1 MNEAQRQLQHGVVRA
16 VGVIGAATLA
26 SRVLGFVRDMVM
38 ARAFGAGPVTD
49 AFFVAFRIPNLL
61 RRLLAEGA
69 LSTAII
75 PVFTEYL
82 ERAGRAE
89 FGRMVR
95 AVTGVAIVV
104 LCVVSGLGM
113 LLAPWIVRV
122 MAPGWADDPELI
134 GLAGRLTTLMF
145 PYLLLVGLAALAM
158 GALNAQHRFFTAAL
172 GPAVLNVAM
181 ILSVLFLAGRMSP
194 PVFSLAVGV
203 LVGGA
208 GQLFVQLPELARMGV
223 PLRPSAEWSHP
234 AVRLIAV
241 RLWPAV
247 FALAA
252 VQVTVLVNTLLAS
265 LLPEGTVSY
274 LYYADRVMEFPL
286 GVFGI
291 ALATAAMP
299 SMAGQAARGEHRA
312 LVDTLGFSLRL
323 SAFVALPAAVALVA
337 LGHPIVR
344 LLFER
349 GEFIAGRCGRDDP
362 GPGRLRG
369 RPARVLGHADRR
381 ADILRARRH
390 ADARVGRARVRRR
403 QPRVRAH
410 PHVAA
415 PTRGACARAFAVG
428 LRQPAAARLVSA
440 PAARADRRPSDCG
453 FAASHGRRVGGA
465 PSLVP
470 LGRRAAGRGVAWRR
484 VDGGRAGRWHARLSG
499 CGRGAPGAG
508 ARRPL
513 RDAAAARAILAGGGE
528 RVIDFVMRLWW
539 VGYAPVTASAVR
551 KGRYRGVAVS
561 GPRRD

>member
-1 MNEAQRQLQHGVVRA
+1 MSATVKGNVAVNEAQRTLQHGVVRA

-26 SRVLGFVRDMVM
+26 SRGLGFVRDIVM

-82 ERAGRAE
+82 EGARRAE

-95 AVTGVAIVV
+95 AVTGVAMVV

-122 MAPGWADDPELI
+122 IAPGWADDPELI

-158 GALNAQHRFFTAAL
+158 GALNAHHRFFTAAFA
-172 GPAVLNVAM
+172 PAVLNVAM

-194 PVFSLAVGV
+194 PVLSLAVGV

-208 GQLFVQLPELARMGV
+208 GQLLVQLPELARAGV
-223 PLRPSAEWSHP
+223 PLRPSVEWSHP
-234 AVRLIAV
+234 AVRLIAG
-241 RLWPAV
+241 RLWPAA

-265 LLPEGTVSY
+265 LLPGGTVSY

-286 GVFGI
+286 GVFGV
-291 ALATAAMP
+291 ALATAALPIM
-299 SMAGQAARGEHRA
+299 SGQAARGEHRA
-312 LVDTLGFSLRL
+312 LTDMLGFSLRL
-323 SAFVALPAAVALVA
+323 SVFVALPAAVGLIA

-349 GEFIAGRCGRDDP
+349 GEFTPTDAVATTQALAGY
-362 GPGRLRG
+362 
-369 RPARVLGHADRR
+369 
-381 ADILRARRH
+381 
-390 ADARVGRARVRRR
+390 
-403 QPRVRAH
+403 
-410 PHVAA
+410 
-415 PTRGACARAFAVG
+415 AVG
-428 LRQPAAARLVSA
+428 LPAFSATRIAAQTFYAVGDTRTPVWAGLASVTANIVLALALMWPLQHAGLALASSLSAYVNLLLLCWLLRRRLGPIGGRQMVGSLLRTGGASSVLLLWCVWAGARLGAGWAGAAWTAGALAAGMLVYLLAAAALRA
-440 PAARADRRPSDCG
+440 PELGALFGMLRR
-453 FAASHGRRVGGA
+453 
-465 PSLVP
+465 
-470 LGRRAAGRGVAWRR
+470 RGQT
-484 VDGGRAGRWHARLSG
+484 L
-499 CGRGAPGAG
+499 PGAG
-508 ARRPL
+508 
-513 RDAAAARAILAGGGE
+513 
-528 RVIDFVMRLWW
+528 
-539 VGYAPVTASAVR
+539 
-551 KGRYRGVAVS
+551 S
-561 GPRRD
+561 G

>member
-1 MNEAQRQLQHGVVRA
+1 MVPSMSATVKDIVAVSEAQRAVQHGVVRA

-26 SRVLGFVRDMVM
+26 SRVLGFVRDMVV

-82 ERAGRAE
+82 ERLGRAE

-95 AVTGVAIVV
+95 AVTGVATVV

-122 MAPGWADDPELI
+122 MAPGWAADPELI
-134 GLAGRLTTLMF
+134 GLAGRLTSLMF

-158 GALNAQHRFFTAAL
+158 GALNAQHRFFTAAV

-181 ILSVLFLAGRMSP
+181 ILSVLVLAGRMSP

-208 GQLFVQLPELARMGV
+208 GQLLVQLPELSRLGV
-223 PLRPSAEWSHP
+223 PLRPSGEWSHP
-234 AVRLIAV
+234 AVRMVAG

-265 LLPEGTVSY
+265 LLPQGTVSY

-291 ALATAAMP
+291 ALATAALP

-312 LVDTLGFSLRL
+312 LTDMLGFSLRL
-323 SAFVALPAAVALVA
+323 SVFVALPAAVGLVV

-349 GEFIAGRCGRDDP
+349 GEFTASDAAATTQALAGY
-362 GPGRLRG
+362 
-369 RPARVLGHADRR
+369 
-381 ADILRARRH
+381 
-390 ADARVGRARVRRR
+390 
-403 QPRVRAH
+403 
-410 PHVAA
+410 
-415 PTRGACARAFAVG
+415 AVG
-428 LRQPAAARLVSA
+428 LPAFSATRIAAQTFYALGDTRTPVWAGLVSVAANVVLALALMWPLQHAGLALASSLSAYVNFLLLCWLLRRRLGPIGGRQMAGSLLRTGGASAALLLWCVWAGARLGAGWAGAAWTAGALAAGMLVYLAAAAALRA
-440 PAARADRRPSDCG
+440 PELGALLGMLRR
-453 FAASHGRRVGGA
+453 
-465 PSLVP
+465 
-470 LGRRAAGRGVAWRR
+470 RGQT
-484 VDGGRAGRWHARLSG
+484 L
-499 CGRGAPGAG
+499 PGAG
-508 ARRPL
+508 
-513 RDAAAARAILAGGGE
+513 
-528 RVIDFVMRLWW
+528 
-539 VGYAPVTASAVR
+539 
-551 KGRYRGVAVS
+551 S
-561 GPRRD
+561 G

>member
-1 MNEAQRQLQHGVVRA
+1 MCATVKGYVAVSEERRASQHKILRA

-26 SRVLGFVRDMVM
+26 SRVLGFARDMVV

-61 RRLLAEGA
+61 RRLLAEGS
-69 LSTAII
+69 LSTAVI

-82 ERAGRAE
+82 ARSGRAE

-95 AVTGVAIVV
+95 AVTGVATVV

-122 MAPGWADDPELI
+122 MAPGWTDDPGLI
-134 GLAGRLTTLMF
+134 GLAGRLTSLMF

-181 ILSVLFLAGRMSP
+181 ILSVLVLAGRMSP
-194 PVFSLAVGV
+194 PVLALAVGV

-208 GQLFVQLPELARMGV
+208 GQLLVQLPELAKLGV

-234 AVRLIAV
+234 AVRTIAG

-252 VQVTVLVNTLLAS
+252 VQVTVLLNTLLAS
-265 LLPEGTVSY
+265 LLPQGTVSY

-291 ALATAAMP
+291 ALATAVLP
-299 SMAGQAARGEHRA
+299 TMAGHAARGERRA
-312 LVDTLGFSLRL
+312 LTDTLGFSLRL
-323 SAFVALPAAVALVA
+323 SVFVALPAAVGLLA

-349 GEFIAGRCGRDDP
+349 GEFNA
-362 GPGRLRG
+362 
-369 RPARVLGHADRR
+369 
-381 ADILRARRH
+381 
-390 ADARVGRARVRRR
+390 ADA
-403 QPRVRAH
+403 
-410 PHVAA
+410 VATTQA
-415 PTRGACARAFAVG
+415 LFGYAVG
-428 LRQPAAARLVSA
+428 LPAFSATRIAAQTFYALGDTRTPVWAGLVSVAANCVFALALMWPLQHAGLALASSLSAYVNLVLLGWLLRRRLGPIGGRHMAASLLRTGGASAVLLVWCVWAAPRLGGGIAGAAWTVGALGAGIVIYMAAAAALRA
-440 PAARADRRPSDCG
+440 PELGELRGLLRR
-453 FAASHGRRVGGA
+453 
-465 PSLVP
+465 
-470 LGRRAAGRGVAWRR
+470 RGQT
-484 VDGGRAGRWHARLSG
+484 L
-499 CGRGAPGAG
+499 PGAG
-508 ARRPL
+508 S
-513 RDAAAARAILAGGGE
+513 E
-528 RVIDFVMRLWW
+528 
-539 VGYAPVTASAVR
+539 
-551 KGRYRGVAVS
+551 
-561 GPRRD
+561 